1 MATAHATTPRPD
13 GLPPNVTPASDLARV
28 LDLVGP
34 AEPEDQRR
42 THAAVKGLLEI
53 AGTIEFDPAFDT
65 DKGRW
70 FL

>member
-1 MATAHATTPRPD
+1 MAAVPATTHAPSE
-13 GLPPNVTPASDLARV
+13 LPPNVIPASDLARV
-28 LDLVGP
+28 LELVGP
-34 AEPEDQRR
+34 AEPEEQRR

-53 AGTIEFDPAFDT
+53 AGTIEFHEGFDT